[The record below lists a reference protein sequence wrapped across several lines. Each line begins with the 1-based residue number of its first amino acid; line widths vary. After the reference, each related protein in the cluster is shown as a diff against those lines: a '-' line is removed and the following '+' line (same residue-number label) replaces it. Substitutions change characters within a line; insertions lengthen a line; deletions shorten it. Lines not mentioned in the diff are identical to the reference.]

1 MKRELLVE
9 SLLIKSDGKV
19 FTDIIHDMN
28 NVGICVVLY
37 NKNDNTSEII
47 GSIYYKPEDENSD
60 NIILDNVD
68 CMNIKLWKKLM
79 KRDGIL

>member
-37 NKNDNTSEII
+37 NKM
-47 GSIYYKPEDENSD
+47 
-60 NIILDNVD
+60 IILV
-68 CMNIKLWKKLM
+68 KLLVVFTTNQRTKTQITLS
-79 KRDGIL
+79 